1 MILSVELMDWTVA
14 RVHLDSSGG
23 KASTDRRTR
32 NLSRAWEVLRCG
44 RIALGSFFSCLP
56 LLLARHPRTPL
67 RLLCVSAFEYV
78 ARLNGAQLDRT
89 ARMAIACACDFGAL
103 RNDFY
108 DQGNL
113 DRKAYRRL
121 RLRLRHLVPETATR
135 RYIRNLRNA
144 ERRRPAFGPD
154 GFSKPA
160 AVMEYRVQV
169 LVLSIAWL
177 QVISGRAMEPRFFRS
192 LVALV
197 GLLQLVDDLLDWKDD
212 WACRRPT
219 YVTAFL
225 HDWASPSRR
234 FVTHIPLHAKRF
246 RGVLRTAFKRD
257 AGAAPLTMA
266 GLLVWFLAVTLMEI
280 RFPR

>member
-1 MILSVELMDWTVA
+1 MER
-14 RVHLDSSGG
+14 RVQGV
-23 KASTDRRTR
+23 
-32 NLSRAWEVLRCG
+32 SRVWEVLRCG
-44 RIALGSFFSCLP
+44 RIAFGSFFSCLP

-78 ARLNGAQLDRT
+78 ARLQGRRLDRS
-89 ARMAIACACDFGAL
+89 ARLAMACACDFGAL

-113 DRKAYRRL
+113 DRKAYRQL
-121 RLRLRHLVPETATR
+121 RLRLRRFVPETETR

-144 ERRRPAFGPD
+144 ERRRPCFGRG

-160 AVMEYRVQV
+160 DVMEYRVHV
-169 LVLSIAWL
+169 LVLSLAWL
-177 QVISGRAMEPRFFRS
+177 QVISRRAMEPGLFGS

-197 GLLQLVDDLLDWKDD
+197 GLVQLVDDLIDWKDD

-225 HDWASPSRR
+225 RDWTSPSRE
-234 FVTHIPLHAKRF
+234 FVTHIPFHAKRF
-246 RGVLRTAFKRD
+246 RGVLRTAFERD

-266 GLLVWFLAVTLMEI
+266 GLLVWFLAVTLMRI